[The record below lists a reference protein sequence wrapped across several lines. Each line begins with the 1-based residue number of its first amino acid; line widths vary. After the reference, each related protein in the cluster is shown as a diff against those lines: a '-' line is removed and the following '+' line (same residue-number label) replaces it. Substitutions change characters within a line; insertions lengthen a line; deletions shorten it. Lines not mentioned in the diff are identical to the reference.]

1 MQPFSVNGD
10 VWMVVRVSPDSPSLI
25 DRTGKRTIATTDP
38 ARRVVSVSTD
48 IEPPFLDKV
57 LLHEVAHAITISHG
71 LLDVLRMVVP
81 EDYWVFVEEW
91 AAQLME
97 NYGIEAVALTSKS
110 LGRPACVSGLCYGQP
125 DGGYDGI

>member
-91 AAQLME
+91 AAQLVE

-110 LGRPACVSGLCYGQP
+110 LGRPVCVSGLCYGKP
-125 DGGYDGI
+125 DGG